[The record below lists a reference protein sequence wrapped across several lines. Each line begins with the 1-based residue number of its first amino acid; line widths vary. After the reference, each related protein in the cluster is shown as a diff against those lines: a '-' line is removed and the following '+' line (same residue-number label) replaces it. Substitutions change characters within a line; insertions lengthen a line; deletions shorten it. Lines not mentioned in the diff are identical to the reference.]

1 LPEAKQRIDA
11 AFVRLREAGRY
22 PAEQVEIKG
31 AAEQSIRAMAEYQ
44 EALGQWER
52 AAATYQELL
61 DRVMASKPEPRND
74 LVHANILSGLY
85 AALASLHR
93 RTGHPG
99 KAEPLETSRLELWQY
114 WDRKL
119 PNNSLIRRQ
128 LAAAS
133 QK

>member
-22 PAEQVEIKG
+22 PAEQVDIKG
-31 AAEQSIRAMAEYQ
+31 AAEQSIHAMAEYQ
-44 EALGQWER
+44 EALGQWEH

-61 DRVMASKPEPRND
+61 NRVMASKPDPRND
-74 LVHANILSGLY
+74 LAHANILTRLY
-85 AALASLHR
+85 AALSSLYR
-93 RTGHPG
+93 RNGSTA
-99 KAEPLETSRLELWQY
+99 KAEALETSRLELWRD

-119 PNNSLIRRQ
+119 PNNSLIRHQ

-133 QK
+133 QR